1 MLDCAMPAEA
11 TGKFCSLKKL
21 SHVDEGQMINFDES
35 CHS

>member
-1 MLDCAMPAEA
+1 MPAEA
-11 TGKFCSLKKL
+11 TGKSLLAEKL